1 MCGIWAILGELSS
14 IDLNANL
21 RAFFSM
27 QSRGPDASRVE
38 YGKHYMV
45 GFHRLSINDL
55 TFNGQQP
62 FIQCYDGDHYIMI
75 CNGEIYNAERIKE
88 KYNLETTSSSDCAVI
103 LPLFRHLKYDFIA
116 LNKILHGEYA
126 LTIIKTSIV
135 GTSPMSFWASTD
147 PLSVRPLFVASND
160 NHTIAFSSL
169 LQGLTMIKGD
179 ISRLGQGCFIQ
190 GTYETGN
197 LVKVQG
203 KYAQHFSYSP
213 DCSSFAYCLET
224 TDLYQKIVD
233 TLFKCVKRRLKSDVQ
248 IGCLLSGGLDSSL
261 VAAIASRILAKS
273 GKKLKT
279 FCIGMDG
286 STDIAFSNKVAHH
299 IDSEHTN
306 IYFTPEE
313 GLTVIPDVLKATET
327 FDITTIRASVG
338 QYLASKY
345 IRQNTDVRVL
355 LNGDGADECQMGYLY
370 FYYAPS
376 DEEAQNDSLRLIN
389 NIHLYDGLRV
399 DRCVSYNGLE
409 ARVPFLDKEFVEL
422 YVNIHP
428 HIKRPLIKKDRIE
441 KHLIRKAFDV
451 VFQDDPILPHE
462 VLWRQKEAFSD
473 GVSSRSKP
481 WYVEVKKHIE
491 EKVNETGLEKSWNHL
506 PPPTKEALYYRYIFE
521 SLFGERAT
529 FVIPRYW
536 LPSWVNTLEPS
547 ARTLNVYEDEKPF

>member
-1 MCGIWAILGELSS
+1 MCCIWTIIGDQTS

-21 RAFFSM
+21 RSFYMM
-27 QSRGPDASRVE
+27 QSRGPDASRIE
-38 YGKHYMV
+38 TGRFYTV
-45 GFHRLSINDL
+45 GFHRLAINDL
-55 TFNGQQP
+55 TFHGQQP
-62 FIQCYDGDHYIMI
+62 FIQFYDGDHYMLI
-75 CNGEIYNAERIKE
+75 CNGEIYNADKIKD
-88 KYNLETTSSSDCAVI
+88 KYNLQTTSSSDCAVI
-103 LPLFRHLKYDFIA
+103 LPLFHHLKNDFIA

-126 LTIIKTSIV
+126 LVIIKIPTVSTTPV
-135 GTSPMSFWASTD
+135 SFWASTD
-147 PLSVRPLFVASND
+147 PLSVRPLFVAYNE
-160 NHTIAFSSL
+160 NQTIAFSSL
-169 LQGLTMIKGD
+169 LQGLTTIKGD
-179 ISRLGQGCFIQ
+179 ITRLGQGCFIQ
-190 GTYETGN
+190 GTYDIGN

-224 TDLYQKIVD
+224 TDLYHKIVD
-233 TLFKCVKRRLKSDVQ
+233 TLFKCVERRMKSDVP

-299 IDSEHTN
+299 IGSEHTN

-313 GLTVIPDVLKATET
+313 GLFIISDVLRATET

-345 IRQNTDVRVL
+345 VRKNTDVRVL

-370 FYYAPS
+370 FYYAPN
-376 DEEAQNDSLRLIN
+376 DEEAQNESLKLIN

-409 ARVPFLDKEFVEL
+409 ARVPFLDKEFIEL
-422 YVNIHP
+422 FVNIHP
-428 HIKRPLIKKDRIE
+428 NLKRPCKDKERIE
-441 KHLIRKAFDV
+441 KFLIRKAFDV

-473 GVSSRSKP
+473 GVSSKTKS
-481 WYVEVKKHIE
+481 WYLDVKMHIE
-491 EKVNETGLEKSWNHL
+491 EKVADDGLQKSWKHL

-521 SLFGERAT
+521 SLFGERSSY
-529 FVIPRYW
+529 VIPKYW
-536 LPSWVNTLEPS
+536 LPSWIETDEPS
-547 ARTLNVYEDEKPF
+547 ARTLTVYNNINE

>member
-1 MCGIWAILGELSS
+1 MCGIWAVIGDISS
-14 IDLNANL
+14 TDLNANL
-21 RAFFSM
+21 RAFFMM

-38 YGKHYMV
+38 IGKHYAI
-45 GFHRLSINDL
+45 GFHRLAINDL
-55 TFNGQQP
+55 TFCGQQP
-62 FIQCYDGDHYIMI
+62 FIQYYDGDHYMLI
-75 CNGEIYNAERIKE
+75 CNGEIYNAEKIRD
-88 KYNLETTSSSDCAVI
+88 KYNLHTQSSSDCAVI
-103 LPLFRHLKYDFIA
+103 LPLFHHLKYDFIA

-126 LTIIKTSIV
+126 LVIV
-135 GTSPMSFWASTD
+135 KIPTNNTNPLSFWTSTD
-147 PLSVRPLFVASND
+147 PLSVRPLFVATGD
-160 NHTIAFSSL
+160 NLIAFSSL

-179 ISRLGQGCFIQ
+179 IVRLGQGCFIQ
-190 GTYETGN
+190 GTYEMGN

-224 TDLYQKIVD
+224 NELYHKIVD
-233 TLFKCVKRRLKSDVQ
+233 TLFKCVERRLKSDVP

-299 IDSEHTN
+299 IGSEHTN

-313 GLTVIPDVLKATET
+313 GFSVISDVLKATET
-327 FDITTIRASVG
+327 YDITTIRASVG

-345 IRQNTDVRVL
+345 VRKNTDVRVL

-376 DEEAQNDSLRLIN
+376 DEEAQHESLKLIN
-389 NIHLYDGLRV
+389 NIHIYDGLRV
-399 DRCVSYNGLE
+399 DRCISYNGLE
-409 ARVPFLDKEFVEL
+409 ARVPFLDKEFIEL
-422 YVNIHP
+422 FVNIHP
-428 HIKRPLIKKDRIE
+428 NLKRPCKEKERIE

-451 VFQDDPILPHE
+451 IFQDDPILPHE

-473 GVSSRSKP
+473 GVSSKLKS
-481 WYVEVKKHIE
+481 WYLDVKIHIE
-491 EKVNETGLEKSWNHL
+491 DKVADDGLEKSWKHL

-521 SLFGERAT
+521 SLFGERSCY
-529 FVIPRYW
+529 VIPRYW
-536 LPSWVNTLEPS
+536 LPSWVETNEPS
-547 ARTLNVYEDEKPF
+547 ARILPVYNNVD

>member
-1 MCGIWAILGELSS
+1 MCGIWAIIGDLSS

-21 RAFFSM
+21 RAFYMM

-38 YGKHYMV
+38 SGRSYAI
-45 GFHRLSINDL
+45 GFHRLAINDL
-55 TFNGQQP
+55 TFHGQQP
-62 FIQCYDGDHYIMI
+62 FIQFYDGDHYMLI
-75 CNGEIYNAERIKE
+75 CNGEIYNAEKIKD
-88 KYNLETTSSSDCAVI
+88 KYSLQTSSSSDCAVI
-103 LPLFRHLKYDFIA
+103 LPLFHHLKYDFIA

-126 LTIIKTSIV
+126 LVIIKIPSHT
-135 GTSPMSFWASTD
+135 TTPMSFWASTD
-147 PLSVRPLFVASND
+147 PLSVRPLFVAYND
-160 NHTIAFSSL
+160 NQTISFSSL

-179 ISRLGQGCFIQ
+179 ISRLGQGCFVQ
-190 GTYETGN
+190 GTYEAGN
-197 LVKVQG
+197 LIKVQG

-224 TDLYQKIVD
+224 NELYTKIVD
-233 TLFKCVKRRLKSDVQ
+233 TLFKCVERRLKSDVP

-261 VAAIASRILAKS
+261 IAAIASRILAKS

-286 STDIAFSNKVAHH
+286 STDIDFSNKVAHH
-299 IDSEHTN
+299 IGSEHTN

-313 GLTVIPDVLKATET
+313 GLSVISDVLKATET

-345 IRQNTDVRVL
+345 IRKNTDVRVL

-376 DEEAQNDSLRLIN
+376 DEEAQNESLKLVN
-389 NIHLYDGLRV
+389 NIHIYDGLRV

-422 YVNIHP
+422 FVNIHP
-428 HIKRPLIKKDRIE
+428 HLKRPCKDKDRIE
-441 KHLIRKAFDV
+441 KFLIRKAFEV
-451 VFQDDPILPHE
+451 IFQDDPILPHE

-473 GVSSRSKP
+473 GVSSKSKS
-481 WYVEVKKHIE
+481 WYLDVKAHIE
-491 EKVNETGLEKSWNHL
+491 EKVADDGLQKAWKHL

-521 SLFGERAT
+521 SLFGERSAC
-529 FVIPRYW
+529 VIPKYW
-536 LPSWVNTLEPS
+536 LPSWIDTDEPS
-547 ARTLNVYEDEKPF
+547 ARTLTVYDNID

>member
-1 MCGIWAILGELSS
+1 MCGIWALIGDLTS

-21 RAFFSM
+21 RAFLSM
-27 QSRGPDASRVE
+27 QSRGPDASRIE
-38 YGKHYMV
+38 YGKHYTV
-45 GFHRLSINDL
+45 GFHRLVINDL

-62 FIQCYDGDHYIMI
+62 FIQCFDGDHYLLV
-75 CNGEIYNAERIKE
+75 CNGAIYNSEKIKD
-88 KYNLETTSSSDCAVI
+88 KYNLQTTSTSDCGVI
-103 LPLFRHLKYDFIA
+103 LPLFCHLKWDFIA

-126 LTIIKTSIV
+126 LTILKIPSTASNHLL
-135 GTSPMSFWASTD
+135 FWASTD
-147 PLSVRPLFVASND
+147 PLSVRPLFVAHND
-160 NHTIAFSSL
+160 NHMIAFSSL

-190 GTYETGN
+190 GSYETGH

-224 TDLYQKIVD
+224 HDLYKKIVD
-233 TLFKCVKRRLKSDVQ
+233 TLFKCVGRRLKSDVL

-286 STDIAFSNKVAHH
+286 STDIEFSNKVAHH
-299 IDSEHTN
+299 IGSEHTN

-313 GLTVIPDVLKATET
+313 GLSVITDVLKATET

-338 QYLASKY
+338 QYLVSKY
-345 IRQNTDVRVL
+345 IRKNTDVRVL

-376 DEEAQNDSLRLIN
+376 DEDAQNDSLRLVN

-422 YVNIHP
+422 FVNIHP
-428 HIKRPLIKKDRIE
+428 SLKRPLRYKDRME
-441 KHLIRKAFDV
+441 KFLIRKAFDV

-473 GVSSRSKP
+473 GVSSKSKP
-481 WYVEVKKHIE
+481 WYIDVKTHIE
-491 EKVNETGLEKSWNHL
+491 DKVHENGLEKSWNHL

-529 FVIPRYW
+529 HVIPRYW
-536 LPSWVNTLEPS
+536 LPSWVNTVEPS
-547 ARTLNVYEDEKPF
+547 ARTLNVYEHNE